1 MIFVPSAGATA
12 MGHKL
17 NVVDASELTVAD
29 WAAVRRVNRAYD
41 ARGIEAFWD
50 ELEKLDEL
58 QAFRVASAFFL
69 NLIRELVRDHMAE
82 YGLTIDDWRVVLK
95 KAEDAARFQ

>member
-1 MIFVPSAGATA
+1 MIFVPSSGAATVSSEVSTA
-12 MGHKL
+12 FNLCPM
-17 NVVDASELTVAD
+17 
-29 WAAVRRVNRAYD
+29 AVCRVNRAYE

-58 QAFRVASAFFL
+58 QAFRVASAFFPD
-69 NLIRELVRDHMAE
+69 LIRELIRDHMAE

-95 KAEDAARFQ
+95 KAEDARRCH

>member
-1 MIFVPSAGATA
+1 

-17 NVVDASELTVAD
+17 NAVDTSELTVAD
-29 WAAVRRVNRAYD
+29 WAAVRRVNRAYE

-58 QAFRVASAFFL
+58 QAFRVASAFFP
-69 NLIRELVRDHMAE
+69 NLIRELVRDQMAE

-95 KAEDAARFQ
+95 KAEDARRCH

>member
-1 MIFVPSAGATA
+1 

-17 NVVDASELTVAD
+17 NVVDTSELTVAD
-29 WAAVRRVNRAYD
+29 WAAVRRVNRAYE
-41 ARGIEAFWD
+41 ARGIKAFWE

-58 QAFRVASAFFL
+58 QAYRVASAFFPD
-69 NLIRELVRDHMAE
+69 LIRELIKDHMAE

-95 KAEDAARFQ
+95 KAEGAARYH

>member
-1 MIFVPSAGATA
+1 

-29 WAAVRRVNRAYD
+29 WAAVRRVNRAYET
-41 ARGIEAFWD
+41 RGIEAFWD

-58 QAFRVASAFFL
+58 QAFRVASAFFPD
-69 NLIRELVRDHMAE
+69 LIRELTRDHMAE

-95 KAEDAARFQ
+95 KAEDARRCH